1 MRSKLSNEM
10 QGILWMLLNAFWFSV
25 MTSIVRYIS
34 IDLNVFVVVFFRNIF
49 AVPIII
55 MNPSPQSQLLKN
67 I

>member
-34 IDLNVFVVVFFRNIF
+34 IDVLILV
-49 AVPIII
+49 
-55 MNPSPQSQLLKN
+55 
-67 I
+67 

>member
-55 MNPSPQSQLLKN
+55 MNPSLQSQFLKN